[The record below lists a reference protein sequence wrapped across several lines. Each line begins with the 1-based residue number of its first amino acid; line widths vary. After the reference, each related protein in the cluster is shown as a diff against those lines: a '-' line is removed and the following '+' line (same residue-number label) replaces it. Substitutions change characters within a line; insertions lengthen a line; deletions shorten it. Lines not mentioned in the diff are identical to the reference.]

1 MRSLLVG
8 LVLVAVNVP
17 SPRLARAQPPTN
29 PATSGAPRQFPAGPA
44 VGAYR
49 PNPAAAAFPEQ
60 QFARPASIAETMAQL
75 PASVRGAAPN
85 PSAGGALNRP
95 QPTAACDESPSR
107 SIVAM
112 VGYDSW
118 REISDGSWQN
128 NGLHVG
134 LNYGTKLGAFS
145 DLTGIGFQI
154 GGSVGVFDW
163 SGTDYRLTDNNTAE
177 TQGFLTY
184 GFFRKPNENSRWSA
198 AVVQDWMFNDNFGI
212 FAQNPTL
219 SQIRWQAGYALN
231 ASNEI
236 GMWGA
241 NRVLGDTR
249 IVAGAGATSWRA
261 VDQLNPFWHHKW
273 GTGGADTVIWVGV
286 ADAHRLAGNGSLG
299 DYIAGALANVP
310 LSDRV
315 GLYTLVTY
323 MHPSSRPGPAGSLE
337 DAWNFTIGVQF
348 YPSRNARSSTVA
360 GRCWLPW
367 LPIANNGLFMV
378 DTNRTF

>member
-1 MRSLLVG
+1 MRYLLVG
-8 LVLVAVNVP
+8 LTLVAAIVAG
-17 SPRLARAQPPTN
+17 PRLAPAQPPTN
-29 PATSGAPRQFPAGPA
+29 RATSPPLLLPARPPIGS
-44 VGAYR
+44 YR
-49 PNPAAAAFPEQ
+49 LNAAASASAGQ
-60 QFARPASIAETMAQL
+60 QLFRPASVTDAVAQL
-75 PASVRGAAPN
+75 PASVRGPAPSPFAAGTFNLPR
-85 PSAGGALNRP
+85 A
-95 QPTAACDESPSR
+95 AACDESPSR
-107 SIVAM
+107 SVVAM

-134 LNYGTKLGAFS
+134 LNYGTKLGEFS

-163 SGTDYRLTDNNTAE
+163 AGTDYRLTDNNTAE

-184 GFFRKPNENSRWSA
+184 GFFRKPHDNSPWSA

-219 SQIRWQAGYALN
+219 SQIRWQGGYAIN
-231 ASNEI
+231 AWNEI
-236 GMWGA
+236 GLWGA

-249 IVAGAGATSWRA
+249 IVAGTGATSWRA

-273 GTGGADTVIWVGV
+273 GAGGADTVIWVGV

-310 LSDRV
+310 LNDRF

-323 MHPSSRPGPAGSLE
+323 MHPSSRPGPAGSNE
-337 DAWNFTIGVQF
+337 DAWNFTIGVRF